1 MHTNHRL
8 RSPMWILVL
17 FLLLIGMSCSLFNGG
32 AGNSRPEEEQ
42 AAPPPMPTTE
52 GVRKDNLPIPITSD
66 AANFTSSQESFSY
79 STQLS
84 AGDVAKFYQE
94 KLPSLGW
101 TIEKQGEIGNGNL
114 LWTISRQGVTY
125 LLNIMQSNGMTI
137 VNVAPIK

>member
-1 MHTNHRL
+1 MHTNHHL
-8 RSPMWILVL
+8 RSSMWILVL
-17 FLLLIGMSCSLFNGG
+17 FVLLIGVSCSLFNGG
-32 AGNSRPEEEQ
+32 AGNSHPEEEQ
-42 AAPPPMPTTE
+42 ATPPSMPTTE
-52 GVRKDNLPIPITSD
+52 GVSKENLPIPITSD

-84 AGDVAKFYQE
+84 AEDVAKFYEE

>member
-1 MHTNHRL
+1 MYTNS
-8 RSPMWILVL
+8 RSRPLWILVL
-17 FLLLIGMSCSLFNGG
+17 FALLIGMSCSLFSGG
-32 AGNSRPEEEQ
+32 SGNSHPEDQ
-42 AAPPPMPTTE
+42 ATPAPMPTTE
-52 GVRKDNLPIPITSD
+52 GISKDNLPIPITSD

-84 AGDVAKFYQE
+84 AEEVAKFYQE

-101 TIEKQGEIGNGNL
+101 TIEKQGAIGNGNL

-137 VNVAPIK
+137 VNASPLK

>member
-1 MHTNHRL
+1 
-8 RSPMWILVL
+8 
-17 FLLLIGMSCSLFNGG
+17 MSCSLFNGG

-42 AAPPPMPTTE
+42 ATPPPMPTTE
-52 GVRKDNLPIPITSD
+52 GVRKDNLPIPIPSD

-84 AGDVAKFYQE
+84 AADVAKFYEE

-101 TIEKQGEIGNGNL
+101 TIEEQGEIGNGNL
-114 LWTISRQGVTY
+114 LWTISREGVTY

-137 VNVAPIK
+137 VNVAPLR